1 MPAQQA
7 SPKKA
12 GRRAR
17 SRPVPAV
24 LDETPRQGS
33 ASFCSKCSRLFEQAD
48 SNNTQCPSCTKRRVV
63 RAKAAAKLDSQAPPR
78 PTLDVHR
85 SSANPAVH
93 TDSDRSVKAAEK
105 KTPGSVSR
113 TPFQEDRDSE
123 PQLALRMGMEDM
135 LLDQSLLE
143 GSVAAEADEPA
154 FAMATASVLLH
165 LRRENRTL
173 RRRLAAQ
180 THALFSAPRS
190 KADVSLATDPEDA
203 LEPAGVRELR
213 QRLNA
218 LLRQPPR
225 SARAEE
231 ELWKVGEAVD
241 AVSGGWG
248 GSRRREARW
257 RGLAMI
263 EQSACAVVTQELHL
277 VEQMLGSLHQ
287 ALDWSGEQLAISRAE
302 ARELRQREQLC
313 QVRAIAAEAARSD
326 AQLQASHVHDAWA
339 FAHTPRMHGGRTSSS
354 SVSPPLLSR
363 QVDVRHDAAL
373 KLQDEI
379 RTLQSKQGF
388 HHTELIEFVN
398 SNHHRISE
406 ELRGRERRFR
416 RLEKAVLAA
425 LAAAGHARPLPAG
438 KPPRASLHVATPMH
452 DMQDSPRGSEPT
464 LEPISLHELAEA
476 VGEGADQVRESLA
489 LLAAEVSRGD
499 TVQRDGYERR
509 LRQAEAE
516 LLRVTRT
523 RTDFMAHAQ
532 KAAQQ
537 GTEHMLQRLAKQL
550 EQLGAA
556 QDESVARLAEQS
568 RHEKARLGTMR
579 SAFSDE
585 LEQACAWHV
594 HAHTYTRSSFPC
606 APLSLCSAVYLPMLR
621 CTRCSMRWRPS
632 TVALSHCG
640 LWTSLPRHVA
650 KASTSRHASPRRR
663 WRATTR
669 ACSPSAGRRGARSRG
684 ATAPHAPRVTRL
696 TRRVK
701 RARGSRRA

>member
-1 MPAQQA
+1 MARRRLTDCNSCGPMPAQQA
-7 SPKKA
+7 SPKKG

-113 TPFQEDRDSE
+113 TPFQDDRDSE

-190 KADVSLATDPEDA
+190 EADVSLATDPEDA

-326 AQLQASHVHDAWA
+326 AQLQ
-339 FAHTPRMHGGRTSSS
+339 
-354 SVSPPLLSR
+354 
-363 QVDVRHDAAL
+363 VR
-373 KLQDEI
+373 
-379 RTLQSKQGF
+379 G
-388 HHTELIEFVN
+388 
-398 SNHHRISE
+398 
-406 ELRGRERRFR
+406 
-416 RLEKAVLAA
+416 
-425 LAAAGHARPLPAG
+425 
-438 KPPRASLHVATPMH
+438 
-452 DMQDSPRGSEPT
+452 
-464 LEPISLHELAEA
+464 
-476 VGEGADQVRESLA
+476 
-489 LLAAEVSRGD
+489 
-499 TVQRDGYERR
+499 
-509 LRQAEAE
+509 
-516 LLRVTRT
+516 
-523 RTDFMAHAQ
+523 
-532 KAAQQ
+532 
-537 GTEHMLQRLAKQL
+537 
-550 EQLGAA
+550 
-556 QDESVARLAEQS
+556 
-568 RHEKARLGTMR
+568 
-579 SAFSDE
+579 
-585 LEQACAWHV
+585 
-594 HAHTYTRSSFPC
+594 
-606 APLSLCSAVYLPMLR
+606 
-621 CTRCSMRWRPS
+621 
-632 TVALSHCG
+632 
-640 LWTSLPRHVA
+640 
-650 KASTSRHASPRRR
+650 
-663 WRATTR
+663 
-669 ACSPSAGRRGARSRG
+669 
-684 ATAPHAPRVTRL
+684 
-696 TRRVK
+696 
-701 RARGSRRA
+701 